1 MLAAGIESE
10 IQNRYSVVRSALP
23 NACQLAVLHIGP
35 EQTAMAFGDHH
46 EAAQIALLAI
56 GWQSIASDYFKHA
69 PATALEL
76 ENAIVTVEDEIA
88 RARSMLHGNW
98 QLHTT
103 DAALREIAVLSGVTE
118 SSPMVLSIEA
128 MEQTFDRMAQVALGR
143 PAAQSGLPASNEFA
157 ARLLILRELMH
168 HLQFS
173 TLTCHLG
180 A

>member
-1 MLAAGIESE
+1 MLAAEIENE
-10 IQNRYSVVRSALP
+10 IQSRYLAVRSALP
-23 NACQLAVLHIGP
+23 NARQLAVLNIGP
-35 EQTAMAFGDHH
+35 EQTAMAFGKPG
-46 EAAQIALLAI
+46 EAVQIVLLEI
-56 GWQSIASDYFKHA
+56 GWQSIADGYFKHA

-118 SSPMVLSIEA
+118 SSRMVLSLEA

-143 PAAQSGLPASNEFA
+143 PAAQSGLPAGNEFA

-168 HLQFS
+168 HLQFPTITS
-173 TLTCHLG
+173 LRNS
-180 A
+180 